1 MSWRSGL
8 IWMMMIGAS
17 LLLSADFALAQT
29 YSPAG
34 GIGAYGGGTIANL
47 LCNVAFW
54 FTGFVGQGIATLSV
68 IVLGIGALFGK
79 VSQGMAITT
88 MVGIAVIFGAPQI
101 VTELTGRAACYGA
114 YF

>member
-1 MSWRSGL
+1 MTVFTL
-8 IWMMMIGAS
+8 MLAATF
-17 LLLSADFALAQT
+17 LLSANLANAAQAILG
-29 YSPAG
+29 PASG
-34 GIGAYGGGTIANL
+34 VGAYGGGTIGNL

-54 FTGFVGQGIATLSV
+54 FTGTVGQGIATLSV

-101 VTELTGRAACYGA
+101 VTELTGQAACYGS